1 MKSIRIE
8 PHTLKRAAERG
19 ADQDEIIETL
29 KNGFDVLAKH
39 DRLSKEKVF
48 PFNTVRNNKYYEEK
62 KIQVIY
68 TIENNEIVTITVYVF
83 YGKWV

>member
-29 KNGFDVLAKH
+29 KNGFDVPAKH
-39 DRLSKEKVF
+39 DWLSKEKVF

-83 YGKWV
+83 YEKWV